1 MIYLT
6 LFTVAGHRNLSRY
19 TLHSDNSHF
28 SLLGFFHMA
37 LSQLHKDSITE
48 VDQVCYP
55 AYIDTQKRIR
65 HHTYLYRIIDFS
77 RTQKRVF
84 CPYIGGTSL
93 IFPQRIIG
101 SILGMEKRFIVAIFF
116 PGKGPHHPTPP
127 HIYVKK
133 NLGLKTLAQRV
144 TDPWVFL
151 QPRFGAGFV
160 SCLSTDHSPSLAAD
174 SFADRV
180 LDPAPLRYE

>member
-1 MIYLT
+1 M
-6 LFTVAGHRNLSRY
+6 
-19 TLHSDNSHF
+19 
-28 SLLGFFHMA
+28 FFC
-37 LSQLHKDSITE
+37 L
-48 VDQVCYP
+48 
-55 AYIDTQKRIR
+55 
-65 HHTYLYRIIDFS
+65 
-77 RTQKRVF
+77 
-84 CPYIGGTSL
+84 YIGGTSL
-93 IFPQRIIG
+93 IFPIADYWFDPWHG
-101 SILGMEKRFIVAIFF
+101 KRFILAIFS
-116 PGKGPHHPTPP
+116 PVKGRITQPPP